1 MLRHNDQYTC
11 INHIMGTLLH
21 FALQGLYEIDFAKDF
36 NLLSSTDKQQ
46 NTCKA
51 YLLRLQLCQAELFFH
66 SILQQV
72 YYLRDPHLHRVY
84 RSIMLTSQRNI
95 SVNFNIPS
103 FGQLFYSQSPLYGYL
118 AQYLYSLFSCSTEHS
133 KREKCYYII

>member
-1 MLRHNDQYTC
+1 
-11 INHIMGTLLH
+11 
-21 FALQGLYEIDFAKDF
+21 
-36 NLLSSTDKQQ
+36 
-46 NTCKA
+46 
-51 YLLRLQLCQAELFFH
+51 
-66 SILQQV
+66 
-72 YYLRDPHLHRVY
+72 LRDPHLHRVY

-133 KREKCYYII
+133 KREKCYYIIWKEVADTEIATLIHRLQTYSQWLIHKFSLTITIGICNCKFPWIPIEFQAFMYIKTELLSEIVKK